1 MATIALTA
9 ADFESTIDAGGTVVI
24 DFWANWCGPCRQFAP
39 HFEASSEAHPDVVFA
54 KVDTDA
60 EQDLARMMGI
70 SSIPT
75 IMVFRDGIGVFNQAG
90 ALPRPVLDDVIKQV
104 VELDMDRV
112 RQELAE
118 QEAQLA

>member
-24 DFWANWCGPCRQFAP
+24 DFWADWCGPCRQFAP

-54 KVDTDA
+54 KVDTEA

-90 ALPRPVLDDVIKQV
+90 ALPRAVLDDVIKQV